1 MKKRIIGYSFVFISN
16 IQIVKIAIRFS
27 TNYNDVMLMIPSVG
41 MSVVAMVT
49 GSVLITQKT
58 KINV

>member
-1 MKKRIIGYSFVFISN
+1 MYMLSGAAVGEFDWLH
-16 IQIVKIAIRFS
+16 
-27 TNYNDVMLMIPSVG
+27 YNDVMLMIPSVG

-49 GSVLITQKT
+49 ESVLITQKT